1 MIKKKY
7 RFSGRSEFLEVK
19 NKGEVVF
26 DCPLFGVV
34 SLKKGD
40 EKIKLGW
47 IISKKISKKAV
58 ERNKI
63 KRRLS
68 VALESKID
76 SLAAGTRIIFLV
88 KKEILG
94 KSVKE
99 IEMEVDRLM
108 VKIGK

>member
-19 NKGEVVF
+19 NKGLVVF
-26 DCPLFGVV
+26 NCPLFGVV
-34 SLKKGD
+34 SLKKDD
-40 EKIKLGW
+40 EEIKLGW

-68 VALESKID
+68 IALGSKINN
-76 SLAAGTRIIFLV
+76 LLLGTRIIFLV
-88 KKEILG
+88 KKEILER
-94 KSVKE
+94 SAKE
-99 IEMEVDRLM
+99 IGMEIDKLI
-108 VKIGK
+108 VKIKK

>member
-1 MIKKKY
+1 VIKKKY

-19 NKGEVVF
+19 NKGGVVF

-34 SLKKGD
+34 GFKKED
-40 EKIKLGW
+40 KEIKLGW

-99 IEMEVDRLM
+99 IEMEVDKLV
-108 VKIGK
+108 VKMGK